1 MKAHLARVGC
11 QVWAT
16 AGGGASCSAG
26 GRVGCCQDVATRL
39 DSWKTFLVWEGA
51 APPTASASTAGDGWR
66 GTGTS
71 TGTSTG
77 SGRQRAAAG
86 GSRRAR
92 MPGIPRM
99 PGRPGAPE
107 ALPRL
112 SPPHGSRR
120 RESLPRRNVSISFSI
135 GRRRMKFLISYIAEE
150 C

>member
-77 SGRQRAAAG
+77 SGRQRAAAVGRGCRGFRGCQG
-86 GSRRAR
+86 GQ
-92 MPGIPRM
+92 
-99 PGRPGAPE
+99 
-107 ALPRL
+107 
-112 SPPHGSRR
+112 
-120 RESLPRRNVSISFSI
+120 
-135 GRRRMKFLISYIAEE
+135 GRRRRCRGFHRLMAAGGEKVCPGATFPFHFLLEGDG
-150 C
+150 